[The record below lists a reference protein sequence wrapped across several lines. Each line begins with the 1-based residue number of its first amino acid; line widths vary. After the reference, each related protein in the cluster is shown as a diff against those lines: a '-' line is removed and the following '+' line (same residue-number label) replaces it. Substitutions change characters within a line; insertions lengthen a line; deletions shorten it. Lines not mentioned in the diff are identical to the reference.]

1 MKSLQNKKGIL
12 LILAMILIAAF
23 SRLIPHPSNF
33 TAIGAMTL
41 FGSAYNSKKYLA
53 FLAPL
58 VAMWLS
64 DLAINNVIYAEYN
77 NGFVWFQSFQL
88 YTFLSIALIAIL
100 GFVLFKKVSAK
111 NIAIGSLLAPTLF
124 FIVSNFGSWMSPM
137 ALFPKTFDGLIQT
150 YVAGIPFY
158 RNNIMGTIVFSTV
171 MFGVYYLLTQK
182 FPKLSLKDNKT
193 VVLTDESQIL
203 ILN

>member
-12 LILAMILIAAF
+12 LILVMILLAAL

-41 FGSAYNSKKYLA
+41 FGSAYYSKKYFA

-58 VAMWLS
+58 IAMWLS
-64 DLAINNVIYAEYN
+64 DLAINNVIYAEYYEN
-77 NGFVWFQSFQL
+77 FVWFQSFQL
-88 YTFLSIALIAIL
+88 YSFLSITLIAIL
-100 GFVLFKKVSAK
+100 GFVLFKKVSIK
-111 NIAIGSLLAPTLF
+111 NIAIGTLLAPTLF

-150 YVAGIPFY
+150 YAAGIPFY
-158 RNNIMGTIVFSTV
+158 RNNIMGTMVFSIV
-171 MFGVYYLLTQK
+171 MFGVYYLITQK
-182 FPKLSLKDNKT
+182 FSKLSLKDNQT
-193 VVLTDESQIL
+193 VVLADESQIL
-203 ILN
+203 ITN

>member
-12 LILAMILIAAF
+12 LILVMILIAAF

-33 TAIGAMTL
+33 TAVGAMTL
-41 FGSAYNSKKYLA
+41 FGSAYYGKKYLA

-64 DLAINNVIYAEYN
+64 DLVINNVIYAEYYDS
-77 NGFVWFQSFQL
+77 FIWFQSFQL
-88 YTFLSIALIAIL
+88 YTFLSIALITIL
-100 GFVLFKKVSAK
+100 GFVLFKKVSVK

-124 FIVSNFGSWMSPM
+124 FIVTNFGSWMSPM
-137 ALFPKTFDGLIQT
+137 VLFPKTFDGLIQT
-150 YVAGIPFY
+150 YAAGIPFY

-171 MFGVYYLLTQK
+171 MFGVYYLINQK

-193 VVLTDESQIL
+193 VVLTD
-203 ILN
+203 

>member
-12 LILAMILIAAF
+12 LILVMILIAAF

-33 TAIGAMTL
+33 TAIGTMTL
-41 FGSAYNSKKYLA
+41 FGSAYYSKRYLA

-64 DLAINNVIYAEYN
+64 DLTINNVIYAEFYDS
-77 NGFVWFQSFQL
+77 FVWFQSFQL
-88 YTFLSIALIAIL
+88 YSFLSITLIAIL
-100 GFVLFKKVSAK
+100 GFVLFKKVSIK
-111 NIAIGSLLAPTLF
+111 NIAIGTLLAPTLF

-150 YVAGIPFY
+150 YAAGIPFY
-158 RNNIMGTIVFSTV
+158 RNNIMGTMVFSIV
-171 MFGVYYLLTQK
+171 MFGVYYLITQK
-182 FPKLSLKDNKT
+182 FSKLSLKDNQT
-193 VVLTDESQIL
+193 VVLADESQIL
-203 ILN
+203 IPN